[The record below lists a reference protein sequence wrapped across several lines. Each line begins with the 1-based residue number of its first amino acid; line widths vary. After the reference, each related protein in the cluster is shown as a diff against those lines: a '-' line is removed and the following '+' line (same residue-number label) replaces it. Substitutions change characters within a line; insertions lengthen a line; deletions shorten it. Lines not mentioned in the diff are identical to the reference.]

1 MRQVIRRILVLL
13 IMSAQLIACTKT
25 KGSPFIESSPKDSQI
40 GTTLEVETKPN
51 EDFFSCDCEVGN
63 TNNNY
68 STHGCFAEKDGWVYF
83 VDRSKGG
90 LLSRRRTDDT
100 GLMNYNEKPVSSIN
114 VVGDWIYYQKRILHD
129 ESAIFR
135 MNIDGTNVEKI
146 SPILNDYNSCANFV
160 VRGEYIYFSNYEDN
174 SSIYRMKTDGSD
186 LVKLNDFVS
195 YSLNL
200 DGEWLYY
207 VRMDQTD
214 SLGNELRR
222 IRADGTRDELLA
234 TGSCTTILP
243 HKDWIYYIESGSKEK
258 SLYRIKSNG
267 QDKKVLVKESVCGI
281 NIFEDTLYYVISEN
295 GMLYFSA
302 LDGSGAKLLMKERA
316 SGIHIAGGW
325 LYFANIGE
333 FNRPYRIRLDGTGLE
348 KAYRPN
354 LVKSDLKGDGF
365 AQGIGSHNANI
376 NSRFVRSTDW
386 IYFSLDSYQGEIRKM
401 LRNGNSHNT
410 VAKVPGSGLNL
421 VGHWLYFI
429 DSSLYDSLA
438 RVRVDGKSYETIL
451 DVTASELLVK
461 DQWMYFINASDEERI
476 YRLKIDGSGLE
487 KLTNQSARNLQL
499 EEDWLYYEPSLSS
512 SSQDEEGIYKVKLDG
527 TEKKLVTDL
536 AIERMNVFDHW
547 IYYETKQD
555 HQLRRI
561 TIDGGE
567 DQKLSGE
574 MGLLYGVY
582 DEWVY
587 WYSTD
592 KEKGMFRM
600 DLNGNNKTLVLG
612 PGNYSLVHFLEDKMV
627 YFDNDRMKYYLM
639 EMDGSLRKEFKP

>member
-13 IMSAQLIACTKT
+13 IMSVQLIACTQT
-25 KGSPFIESSPKDSQI
+25 KGLPFIESSPKDSQL
-40 GTTLEVETKPN
+40 GTNFEVETKPN

-114 VVGDWIYYQKRILHD
+114 VVGDWIYYQKRSLHD
-129 ESAIFR
+129 ESAIYR
-135 MNIDGTNVEKI
+135 MKIDGTNIEKI
-146 SPILNDYNSCANFV
+146 SPILSDYNSCANFV

-207 VRMDQTD
+207 VRMDQTA

-222 IRADGTRDELLA
+222 IRANGTKDELL
-234 TGSCTTILP
+234 TSGSCTTILP
-243 HKDWIYYIESGSKEK
+243 HEDWIYYIGAGSKEK
-258 SLYRIKSNG
+258 SLYRIRSNG
-267 QDKKVLVKESVCGI
+267 NDKKVLVKESVCGI
-281 NIFEDTLYYVISEN
+281 NIFEDKLYYVTSKN
-295 GMLYFSA
+295 GLLYSSS
-302 LDGSGAKLLMKERA
+302 LDGGGAKLLMKERA

-325 LYFANIGE
+325 LYFANINE

-348 KAYRPN
+348 KAYSPN
-354 LVKSDLKGDGF
+354 LVESDLMDDEF
-365 AQGIGSHNANI
+365 SQGIGSHNANI
-376 NSRFVRSTDW
+376 NSRFVRSDKW

-401 LRNGNSHNT
+401 LRNGNSHST
-410 VAKVPGSGLNL
+410 VAKVPGSSLNL

-461 DQWMYFINASDEERI
+461 DHWMYFINASDEDHI
-476 YRLKIDGSGLE
+476 YRVKVDGSDLE
-487 KLTNQSARNLQL
+487 QLTNQPARNLQL
-499 EEDWLYYEPSLSS
+499 GEDWLYYEPSLGEGSK
-512 SSQDEEGIYKVKLDG
+512 DKEGIYKLRLDG
-527 TEKKLVTDL
+527 TEHKTVTNL
-536 AIERMNVFDHW
+536 SIERMTVANRW
-547 IYYETKQD
+547 IYYETKPD

-561 TIDGGE
+561 TIDGEE
-567 DQKLSGE
+567 DQNLSGE
-574 MGLLYGVY
+574 MGHIYGVY
-582 DEWVY
+582 DKWVY
-587 WYSTD
+587 WYSID
-592 KEKGMFRM
+592 QEKGMFRM
-600 DLNGNNKTLVLG
+600 DLNGENKTLVLG
-612 PGNYSLVHFLEDKMV
+612 PGNYSLVHFLEDKIV
-627 YFDNDRMKYYLM
+627 YFDNDQMKYYLM
-639 EMDGSLRKEFKP
+639 EMDGSLRREFKP